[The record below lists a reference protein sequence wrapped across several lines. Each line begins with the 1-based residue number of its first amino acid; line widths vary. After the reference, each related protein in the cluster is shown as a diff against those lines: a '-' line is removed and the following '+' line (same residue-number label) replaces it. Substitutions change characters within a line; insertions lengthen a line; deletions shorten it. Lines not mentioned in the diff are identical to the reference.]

1 MATILI
7 NSKWQRLLNDEKCA
21 ALAAQPSGKQRKMK
35 RTKAKEAMAFS
46 FYFIFYELRVQML
59 RQKGRK
65 RKELI
70 VGIAR
75 SAG

>member
-46 FYFIFYELRVQML
+46 FYFLFMNYECRCCGKK
-59 RQKGRK
+59 KGEGSEK
-65 RKELI
+65 N
-70 VGIAR
+70 
-75 SAG
+75 